1 MTTVHMIGNAHL
13 DPVWLWRKRT
23 GIGETLLTC
32 RSMVERLDEYPEF
45 IFTRS
50 DVWVYDVIRELDP
63 ALFRRIQE
71 LVADG
76 RWEVVGGWYVQP
88 DCNLPSV
95 RSFERHFELGREHHT
110 RYFGVQPTVGYNVDS
125 FGHSGGLPSLLAR
138 HGYDSYVFMRPGP
151 HEKSLP
157 GSLFRWRSP
166 DGAEVIAWRIHDR
179 YNVDTIDGLKEHI
192 PSLLENCA
200 TAGVDHVM
208 CFFGVGDHGGGPTR
222 TLLEWIGENRRSI
235 PGCELKFSSPRRFF
249 DAVLPHAE
257 RLPVVVDELQYHAV
271 GCYSVAHETKVQVRR
286 AENLALAA
294 ERTVARFPDTAPENA
309 AETLLA
315 AWRHILFNQF
325 HDVFDGTSEP
335 DAYIESRDEI
345 GSAASALTSVIDTT
359 VFRRL
364 LGIEPDALQ
373 RVIAYNPANIE
384 FSGWVTHEPWL
395 DWRRFDG
402 LLVDENDR
410 SVAYQVVQQPSR
422 TGVKRRLLWDARISA
437 GALATWKLRH
447 DETPS
452 VPPDT
457 DLTVGE
463 SSISNRFWHVAHDS
477 GAALAALT
485 ERASREPRPEQPER
499 GSPILISVALLDDP
513 TDTWSHF
520 VPGYARETREC
531 FRVVRATVEEKGLLR
546 ATLRLDAEAGKSTL
560 SIWFRL
566 YRGSPTLEIDL
577 ALTWAEKLTV
587 SKLVLEFPDAV
598 SDRDDTVPG
607 AIMKR
612 AQDEKEYPLLDTT
625 VVNRTGGSRTLV
637 CSPDAFGLDGLDRTV
652 RFTLLRS
659 SVFAWQGKNDSID
672 PSEYQRWTDRG
683 EHFFR
688 FRLEPATDEAAA
700 ATVAERVHQPPLLF
714 DWTVGMHAERGQR
727 RGRTDGAW
735 QHDE

>member
-50 DVWVYDVIRELDP
+50 DVWVYDVVRELDP
-63 ALFRRIQE
+63 ALFRRIQNF
-71 LVADG
+71 VAEG

-88 DCNLPSV
+88 DCNLPSEA
-95 RSFERHFELGREHHT
+95 SFERHFELGSEHHL
-110 RYFGVQPTVGYNVDS
+110 RYFGERPTVGYNVDS

-151 HEKSLP
+151 HEKDLP

-179 YNVDTIDGLKEHI
+179 YNVDTVDGLKEHI
-192 PSLLENCA
+192 PSLLEHC
-200 TAGVDHVM
+200 TADGVDHVM

-222 TLLEWIGENRRSI
+222 TLLDWIGENRRTI
-235 PGCELKFSSPRRFF
+235 PGCELVFSSPRRFF

-257 RLPVVVDELQYHAV
+257 RLPVVADELQYHAV
-271 GCYSVAHETKVQVRR
+271 GCYSVAHETKVHIRR
-286 AENLALAA
+286 AENLAVAA
-294 ERTVARFPDTAPENA
+294 ERAVARFPDAAPDDA
-309 AETLLA
+309 ADTLCA

-345 GSAASALTSVIDTT
+345 GAAAAALSSVIDTT

-364 LGIEPDALQ
+364 LSLAPDPLQ
-373 RVIAYNPANIE
+373 RVIAYNPASVE
-384 FSGWVTHEPWL
+384 FSGCVTHEPWL
-395 DWRRFDG
+395 DWSRFEG

-410 SVAYQVVQQPSR
+410 PVAYQVVQQPSR
-422 TGVKRRLLWDARISA
+422 TGVKRRLLWDARIPA

-447 DETPS
+447 DEAPS
-452 VPPDT
+452 GPPDT
-457 DLTVGE
+457 DLTVGD
-463 SSISNRFWHVAHDS
+463 SSISNGFWHVAHDS
-477 GAALAALT
+477 GAALAAVT
-485 ERASREPRPEQPER
+485 ERASREPRPEEPER

-513 TDTWSHF
+513 SDTWSHF
-520 VPGYARETREC
+520 VPGYPREARER
-531 FRVVRATVEEKGLLR
+531 FRVVRATVEERGPLR

-566 YRGSPTLEIDL
+566 YRESPSLEIDL
-577 ALTWAEKLTV
+577 ALTWVEKLTV
-587 SKLVLEFPDAV
+587 SKFVLEFPGAV
-598 SDRDDTVPG
+598 TDRDDTVPG

-612 AQDEKEYPLLDTT
+612 AQDGQEYPLLDTT
-625 VVNRTGGSRTLV
+625 VVNRTGGSHTLV
-637 CSPDAFGLDGLDRTV
+637 CSPDAFGLDGSDGTV